1 MKVDRPN
8 ILYIHSHDTGRHIQ
22 PYGHAA
28 PTPRLQHLAEEG
40 VFFRQAFSVAP
51 TCSPSRACLLTGQVA
66 HNNGML
72 GLAHRGFSLDDYD
85 RHLVH
90 TLRDAGYHTALVG
103 VQHVARRSEVIG
115 YDQLFAQG
123 SMAGHRH
130 PHPSQK
136 DQNAPSAAEVVAGA
150 AEFLHNAPAQ
160 PFFLS
165 VGFYETHREYQPAT
179 PDDNPNYVRPPAHLP
194 DTPETRRDM
203 ADFHASARLLDRSVG
218 AVLDLLDAEGLAENT
233 LVIATTDH
241 GLAMPGMKCTL
252 YDRGIG
258 VLLIMRGPRGFSGG
272 RVIDAMVSHLDIFP
286 TLCDYLD
293 IDPPDWLQG
302 RSIMPLIRGETD
314 AINDAVFAEVNYHA
328 AYEPQRAVRTRRWK
342 YIRRFDGRE
351 RPVLPNVDDSLS
363 KDVWLA
369 HGWRERPVPA
379 EELYDLVFDPGETHN
394 LAGDPRAQEALDAM
408 RARLDRWMAE
418 TDDPLLRGPVAAPP
432 GAVYNDPDG
441 LSPGEPTLRAG

>member
-1 MKVDRPN
+1 MNRPN
-8 ILYIHSHDTGRHIQ
+8 ILYIHSHDTGRYIR
-22 PYGHAA
+22 PYGYAA
-28 PTPRLQHLAEEG
+28 PTPRLQQLAEEG
-40 VFFRQAFSVAP
+40 VLFRQAFSAAP
-51 TCSPSRACLLTGQVA
+51 TCSPSRACLLTGQFA

-103 VQHVARRSEVIG
+103 VQHVARRSEQIG

-136 DQNAPSAAEVVAGA
+136 DQNAPSAVEVVAGA
-150 AEFLHNAPAQ
+150 AEFLQNAPAQ

-179 PDDNPNYVRPPAHLP
+179 PDDNPNYVQPPAHLP
-194 DTPETRRDM
+194 DRPETRRDM
-203 ADFHASARLLDRSVG
+203 ADFHASARLLDQSVG
-218 AVLDLLDAEGLAENT
+218 AVLDLLESEGLAENT

-258 VLLIMRGPRGFSGG
+258 VLLIMRGPGGFSGG
-272 RVIDAMVSHLDIFP
+272 RVVDAMVSHLDVFP
-286 TLCDYLD
+286 TLCDYLG
-293 IDPPDWLQG
+293 IDPPNWLQG

-314 AINDAVFAEVNYHA
+314 AINEAVFAEVNYHA
-328 AYEPQRAVRTRRWK
+328 AYEPQRAVRTQRWQ

-369 HGWRERPVPA
+369 HGWRERSVA
-379 EELYDLVFDPGETHN
+379 GEELYDLIFDPGETNN
-394 LAGDPRAQEALDAM
+394 LAGDPRAQEALKAM
-408 RARLDRWMAE
+408 RARLERWMAE
-418 TDDPLLRGPVAAPP
+418 TDDPLLRGPIPAPP

-441 LSPGEPTLRAG
+441 LSPGEPTLTAA